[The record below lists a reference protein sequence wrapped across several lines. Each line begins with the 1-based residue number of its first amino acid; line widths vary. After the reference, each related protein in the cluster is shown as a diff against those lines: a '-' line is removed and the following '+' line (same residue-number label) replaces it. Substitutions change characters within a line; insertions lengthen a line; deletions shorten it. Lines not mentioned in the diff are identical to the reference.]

1 MQNVGRWMWNVFPFK
16 LNCVFK
22 IIVRWRTQQREIKCF
37 FFSTHQQSSTWK
49 VQLVKKILLINST
62 PNWPLSFVPVKAA
75 CIIKLPI
82 VIFLF
87 SNCAQNYISFL
98 KIMLP
103 LFFNSRLQAINECVK
118 MYDVSLT
125 FSMFWYN
132 LTIFILQHYTCFFL
146 SYLLVARRYFVSYA
160 TAN

>member
-1 MQNVGRWMWNVFPFK
+1 MARHVK
-16 LNCVFK
+16 EK
-22 IIVRWRTQQREIKCF
+22 SSAF
-37 FFSTHQQSSTWK
+37 FFYPPTVCYMKSPVSEKDTFYLAAKSESN
-49 VQLVKKILLINST
+49 VKSRPQT

-160 TAN
+160 SAN